1 MMSAMTPHG
10 DSSTLSRVSNQES
23 FLKTGPKYE
32 STPRDVPKT
41 TLIEASLVGAPGG
54 AVISEAKLI
63 QQVLFIIQD
72 IPSNLIKYA
81 FILFQKILFKELSK
95 SFKQS
100 K

>member
-32 STPRDVPKT
+32 STPRDVPKS

-95 SFKQS
+95 SSKQS

>member
-1 MMSAMTPHG
+1 MTPHG

-32 STPRDVPKT
+32 STPRDVPKS

-95 SFKQS
+95 SSKQS